1 MIAAGI
7 DLSLAATGLAIVD
20 TDDRLVIDVNTVVSK
35 PGQERMRL
43 TDRAERLD
51 AITTAVADFTELAD
65 VAAIEGPAVA
75 ARNTASAH
83 DRSGL
88 WWRIVQTLLDSGIT
102 VVEIAPTAR
111 AKYATGNGTAGKDK
125 VLLAVERRWPHAHA
139 SNNNEADAV
148 ALMSIAARLAG
159 APIEDS
165 MPAANLAALTKY
177 PTLNNNLKGR
187 L

>member
-7 DLSLAATGLAIVD
+7 DLSLTATGLAIVD
-20 TDDRLVIDVNTVVSK
+20 TDDRLVIEVATVVSK
-35 PGQERMRL
+35 PGPDRMRL

-51 AITTAVADFTELAD
+51 AITTAIAEFTEDAD

-75 ARNTASAH
+75 ARNAGSGH

-88 WWRIVQTLLDSGIT
+88 WWRVVQTLLDSGIT
-102 VVEIAPTAR
+102 VVEIAPAAR
-111 AKYATGNGTAGKDK
+111 AKYATGSGAAGKDK

-148 ALMSIAARLAG
+148 ALVSIAARLAG

-177 PTLNNNLKGR
+177 PTLNHLKGHM
-187 L
+187 